1 VATEEIFREW
11 LILIVLDY
19 IFRTLGLGRNARP
32 PLVDDPEL
40 LLLLAQ
46 LVAEEGRGLDE
57 VVEELLYEAI
67 AERHAAVENFEPWQ
81 ELTPRE
87 KQAAALACL
96 GYTNLEIA
104 ERMVISSNTVKTH
117 LRHVLRK
124 FSVNSKSQLRE
135 VLTGWDFRG
144 WIDGQD
150 LLPDAGAFGVS
161 TLSSPYGVSR

>member
-1 VATEEIFREW
+1 MNV
-11 LILIVLDY
+11 VDH
-19 IFRTLGLGRNARP
+19 IFRTLGLRRNGRP
-32 PLVDDPEL
+32 SLVDNAEL
-40 LLLLAQ
+40 LALLTHLA
-46 LVAEEGRGLDE
+46 AEEGRELPE
-57 VVEELLYEAI
+57 LVEELLYDAI
-67 AERHAAVENFEPWQ
+67 AERHAAVENLEPWQ

-124 FSVNSKSQLRE
+124 FNVNSKSQLRE
-135 VLTGWDFRG
+135 VLAGWDFRG

-150 LLPDAGAFGVS
+150 LWPDAGG
-161 TLSSPYGVSR
+161 YGVSA

>member
-1 VATEEIFREW
+1 MGVTADEIFREW

-19 IFRTLGLGRNARP
+19 IFRTLGLRRSARP
-32 PLVDDPEL
+32 PLVDNPEL
-40 LLLLAQ
+40 LALLAQ
-46 LVAEEGRGLDE
+46 LAAEEGRALVE
-57 VVEELLYEAI
+57 LVEELLYEVI
-67 AERHAAVENFEPWQ
+67 AERYAAEENFEPWQ

-124 FSVNSKSQLRE
+124 FNVNSKSQLRE
-135 VLTGWDFRG
+135 VLAGWDFRG
-144 WIDGQD
+144 WIDGQN
-150 LLPDAGAFGVS
+150 LWAGAGG
-161 TLSSPYGVSR
+161 YGVATLN

>member
-1 VATEEIFREW
+1 
-11 LILIVLDY
+11 
-19 IFRTLGLGRNARP
+19 
-32 PLVDDPEL
+32 LVDNPEL
-40 LLLLAQ
+40 LALLAQ
-46 LVAEEGRGLDE
+46 LAAEEGRSQQE
-57 VVEELLYEAI
+57 VVEELLYDAI
-67 AERHAAVENFEPWQ
+67 AERYAAVENFEPWQ

-124 FSVNSKSQLRE
+124 FNVNSKSQLRE
-135 VLTGWDFRG
+135 VLAGWDFRG

-150 LLPDAGAFGVS
+150 LWPDAGA
-161 TLSSPYGVSR
+161 YGVSALS

>member
-1 VATEEIFREW
+1 MNVLDHIFQSLGRRRNARRPFLDNPELLALLGQLATEEE
-11 LILIVLDY
+11 
-19 IFRTLGLGRNARP
+19 
-32 PLVDDPEL
+32 
-40 LLLLAQ
+40 
-46 LVAEEGRGLDE
+46 RGLDE
-57 VVEELLYEAI
+57 LAEELLYEAI
-67 AERHAAVENFEPWQ
+67 AERYAAVENFEPWQ

-124 FSVNSKSQLRE
+124 FNVNSKSQLRE

-150 LLPDAGAFGVS
+150 LWPDAGRYSVS
-161 TLSSPYGVSR
+161 TQS

>member
-1 VATEEIFREW
+1 VDHIFQ
-11 LILIVLDY
+11 
-19 IFRTLGLGRNARP
+19 TLGFRRNGRPAFVDNA
-32 PLVDDPEL
+32 EL
-40 LLLLAQ
+40 LALLTHLA
-46 LVAEEGRGLDE
+46 AEEGRDLAE
-57 VVEELLYEAI
+57 LVEELLYDAI
-67 AERHAAVENFEPWQ
+67 AERHAAEENFEPWQ

-135 VLTGWDFRG
+135 VLAGWDFRG

-150 LLPDAGAFGVS
+150 LWPDAGGYGVS
-161 TLSSPYGVSR
+161 TLN

>member
-1 VATEEIFREW
+1 MNV
-11 LILIVLDY
+11 VDH
-19 IFRTLGLGRNARP
+19 IFRTLGLRRNGRP
-32 PLVDDPEL
+32 SLVDNAEL
-40 LLLLAQ
+40 LALLTHLA
-46 LVAEEGRGLDE
+46 AEEGRELAE
-57 VVEELLYEAI
+57 LVEELLYDAI
-67 AERHAAVENFEPWQ
+67 AERHAAVENLEPWQ

-124 FSVNSKSQLRE
+124 FNVNSKSQLRE
-135 VLTGWDFRG
+135 VLAGWDFRG

-150 LLPDAGAFGVS
+150 LWPDAAG
-161 TLSSPYGVSR
+161 YGVSA

>member
-1 VATEEIFREW
+1 MNV
-11 LILIVLDY
+11 VDQ
-19 IFRTLGLGRNARP
+19 IFRTLGLRRNGRP
-32 PLVDDPEL
+32 PFVDNTEL
-40 LLLLAQ
+40 LALLTQLA
-46 LVAEEGRGLDE
+46 AEEGRGLDE
-57 VVEELLYEAI
+57 LVEELLYDAI
-67 AERHAAVENFEPWQ
+67 AERYAAVENFEPWQ

-124 FSVNSKSQLRE
+124 FNVNSKSQLRE
-135 VLTGWDFRG
+135 VLAGWDFRG

-150 LLPDAGAFGVS
+150 LWPDAGAYGVS
-161 TLSSPYGVSR
+161 TPG